1 MTPSQK
7 PDYDMINDRGFDSVQ
22 LQGEC
27 IEEPCNSGIPLYLQ
41 PVCGCNDVTYSNWEE
56 AECYGIYE
64 YREGACDE

>member
-1 MTPSQK
+1 MKTLIATAILGVMLISC
-7 PDYDMINDRGFDSVQ
+7 DRDE
-22 LQGEC
+22 GEC

>member
-1 MTPSQK
+1 MKTLIATAILGVMFISC
-7 PDYDMINDRGFDSVQ
+7 DR
-22 LQGEC
+22 GEC
-27 IEEPCNSGIPLYLQ
+27 IEQSCNGAVPLYYQ

>member
-1 MTPSQK
+1 MKTLIATAILGVMLISC
-7 PDYDMINDRGFDSVQ
+7 DRDEGI
-22 LQGEC
+22 C